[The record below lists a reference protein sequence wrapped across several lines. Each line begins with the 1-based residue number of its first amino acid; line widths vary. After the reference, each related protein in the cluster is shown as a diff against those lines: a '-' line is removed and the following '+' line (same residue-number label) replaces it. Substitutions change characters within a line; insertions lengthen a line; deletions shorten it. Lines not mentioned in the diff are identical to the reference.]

1 MRVYLVAALLVIAAV
16 LLVWSASKLSAHGQ
30 QQRSI
35 GRRSLGRVNASS
47 PTSPSSTGTDAPL
60 IFRYVDEMPA
70 NKSLPWFV
78 TISKSPRVLYFPA
91 LLTADEAGAL
101 IKLGEESLAPSGV
114 WHGDDVP
121 SKSPPPKTSH
131 HRRQHTHQPH
141 EKAQGVQRRHVL
153 SVDEEGD
160 DTTFGDRPVASD
172 HAAGNKK
179 KPKKKAGPR
188 TSSGTRLPAKH
199 PVVKRIDRRILDA
212 FRRQFSGAHAERI
225 QLLRYEAGEKY
236 NGHLDSFGGIKG
248 RSYKASLKQ
257 KLEQRGG
264 DLEEARQH
272 SKYVVLE
279 RAVTLLLYLS
289 EVPRGGNTSMPY
301 VPASTASGSGD
312 GFRRDH
318 DDPCDATRFYQMV
331 PKTGAALAFY
341 SLHEDGTEDPTA
353 LHMGCPVLE
362 GTKWVATKWLMVP
375 LPFPHSLK

>member
-1 MRVYLVAALLVIAAV
+1 
-16 LLVWSASKLSAHGQ
+16 
-30 QQRSI
+30 
-35 GRRSLGRVNASS
+35 
-47 PTSPSSTGTDAPL
+47 
-60 IFRYVDEMPA
+60 
-70 NKSLPWFV
+70 
-78 TISKSPRVLYFPA
+78 
-91 LLTADEAGAL
+91 
-101 IKLGEESLAPSGV
+101 
-114 WHGDDVP
+114 
-121 SKSPPPKTSH
+121 
-131 HRRQHTHQPH
+131 
-141 EKAQGVQRRHVL
+141 
-153 SVDEEGD
+153 
-160 DTTFGDRPVASD
+160 
-172 HAAGNKK
+172 
-179 KPKKKAGPR
+179 
-188 TSSGTRLPAKH
+188 
-199 PVVKRIDRRILDA
+199 VKRIDRRILDA
-212 FRRQFSGAHAERI
+212 FRRQFSGAYAERI

-264 DLEEARQH
+264 DLEAARQH

-312 GFRRDH
+312 GFRRGH